1 MDGSLPTAA
10 EFATDI
16 IAVPADGTASGLMM
30 AAVLGVFL
38 GIIAV
43 LVTWYLI
50 IDRRLD
56 AQRRRREASVRSA
69 ELDQQDPQGDQGDA
83 DRHQHREVVLEDHA
97 AEDRRDRDAGR

>member
-16 IAVPADGTASGLMM
+16 LAVPADGTASGLLM
-30 AAVLGVFL
+30 AAVLGIFL

-43 LVTWYLI
+43 FVTWYLI
-50 IDRRLD
+50 IDRRLH

-69 ELDQQDPQGDQGDA
+69 ELDQQDPESDQGDA
-83 DRHQHREVVLEDHA
+83 DGHQH
-97 AEDRRDRDAGR
+97 